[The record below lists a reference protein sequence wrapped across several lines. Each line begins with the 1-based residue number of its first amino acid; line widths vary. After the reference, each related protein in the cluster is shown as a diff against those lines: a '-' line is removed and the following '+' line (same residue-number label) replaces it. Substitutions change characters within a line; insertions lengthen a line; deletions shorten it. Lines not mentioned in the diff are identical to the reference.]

1 MKGRRAR
8 SEAAVADA
16 VVRLKRGLTA
26 PHRTNVSMNT
36 ASLRNLLRRPA
47 RPSLNR
53 GPVQRRAKYALWALK
68 VASTSQIAEWTHVRA
83 RVRGLRSANHTQSA
97 RRVLERIAVRV
108 GRANTIGRPWMWKL
122 REPTAPPDATPTNE

>member
-36 ASLRNLLRRPA
+36 ASLRNLSRRPS

-53 GPVQRRAKYALWALK
+53 GPVQRRAKRALWALGI
-68 VASTSQIAEWTHVRA
+68 ASTSQIAEWTHVRA
-83 RVRGLRSANHTQSA
+83 RVRGLCSDNHTRSA
-97 RRVLERIAVRV
+97 RRVLERIAVRIR
-108 GRANTIGRPWMWKL
+108 RANTIGRPWIWKL
-122 REPTAPPDATPTNE
+122 RDEAVTPDVTPSDQ